1 MIARPHQGA
10 KSRTA
15 VVRAMLADGTRA
27 LSRSLIRAFLP
38 TAGLALAHLTG
49 CGSPFTPRS
58 VPSRAAP
65 TPQPSAAP
73 KLNPPNP
80 PGPAPEGMVWV
91 PGGTFWM
98 GCDHEEMSDARP
110 WHLVSVDGFWMD
122 RTEVTNEAFARFV
135 RATGYVTIAERRPDP
150 KDFPEA
156 PLESLVPGAV
166 VFTPPRHAVRLDDH
180 YQWWSY
186 VKGASWRHPEGPASD
201 LRGRDQHPVVEVAWP
216 DAVAYANWA
225 GKRLPTEAEWELAAR
240 GGQDRKVYGWGD
252 EMKPGGRWMANIWQ
266 GRFPD
271 ENRAED
277 GYRGTAPVAS
287 FPAEGYGLYDMA
299 GNVWEWCSD
308 WYRPDYYRTLA
319 AGGIARNP
327 TGPPDTFDPQEP
339 GVKKRVNRGGSFLCS
354 DQYCS
359 RYVLGSRGKGEPD
372 TGTSNLGFR
381 CVRGP
386 TP

>member
-1 MIARPHQGA
+1 VIVASDSSTDRTKAIAAGFAPEHRM
-10 KSRTA
+10 SR
-15 VVRAMLADGTRA
+15 RA
-27 LSRSLIRAFLP
+27 
-38 TAGLALAHLTG
+38 AGLAALFLAG
-49 CGSPFTPRS
+49 CGSPATP
-58 VPSRAAP
+58 PSPAP
-65 TPQPSAAP
+65 PLATPATLASAAP
-73 KLNPPNP
+73 QLNPPDP
-80 PGPAPEGMVWV
+80 PGRAPDGMVWV

-98 GCDHEEMSDARP
+98 GCDHDEMSDARP
-110 WHLVSVDGFWMD
+110 WHLAYVDGFWMD
-122 RTEVTNEAFARFV
+122 RTEVTNEDFGRFV
-135 RATGYVTIAERRPDP
+135 KATGYLTIAERRPDS
-150 KDFPEA
+150 KEFPGA
-156 PLESLVPGAV
+156 PPESLVPGAV
-166 VFTPPRHAVRLDDH
+166 VFTPPGHPVRLDDH
-180 YQWWSY
+180 FQWWSY
-186 VKGASWRHPEGPASD
+186 VKGASWRHPEGPGSD
-201 LRGRDQHPVVEVAWP
+201 LRGRDRHPAVEVAWP
-216 DAVAYANWA
+216 DAIAYAEWA

-240 GGQDRKVYGWGD
+240 GGQDRKKYGWGD
-252 EMKPGGRWMANIWQ
+252 EMNPGGRWMANIWQ

-287 FPAEGYGLYDMA
+287 FPPEGYGLYDMA

-319 AGGIARNP
+319 AVGGVARNP
-327 TGPPDTFDPQEP
+327 AGPPDSFDPQEP

-381 CVRGP
+381 CVRGR